1 MGRRV
6 AVLNPAAGQRELDLA
21 LDEDNGICCW
31 PGVGVARGLR
41 TSRLGTEH
49 SELPSLCQRLPR
61 VSLQPHFLPAVVCC
75 SQSERICT
83 SLLTPITID
92 RLYLPVPGSPWTR
105 CPASQ
110 AQLSLPAMPGW
121 RGPSTELSQGFCLG
135 AASRWLQALGLSV
148 GPL

>member
-31 PGVGVARGLR
+31 PGVGVARGLK

-75 SQSERICT
+75 SQSERICA

-92 RLYLPVPGSPWTR
+92 RLCLHGAGQFLDPLPSVPGPAL
-105 CPASQ
+105 PASH
-110 AQLSLPAMPGW
+110 A
-121 RGPSTELSQGFCLG
+121 
-135 AASRWLQALGLSV
+135 GLAWT
-148 GPL
+148 